1 MPQNKQWIIAFSII
15 DQSSTTTYAS
25 ATVIQFISAIYA
37 FFCILSLQRFK
48 KFCTCKG
55 IIISGSLISSFL
67 TSYNMRVVVFKVPL
81 QELEEKCYTVTDAV
95 DRYVYL
101 PQDGFK
107 EAPTTALYEF
117 VN

>member
-15 DQSSTTTYAS
+15 DQSSTTTYTS

-55 IIISGSLISSFL
+55 HHNKWVAYLQLFNLLNNLLFIFTIKDIVSLIIKN
-67 TSYNMRVVVFKVPL
+67 Y
-81 QELEEKCYTVTDAV
+81 
-95 DRYVYL
+95 
-101 PQDGFK
+101 
-107 EAPTTALYEF
+107 
-117 VN
+117 

>member
-1 MPQNKQWIIAFSII
+1 M
-15 DQSSTTTYAS
+15 
-25 ATVIQFISAIYA
+25 AI
-37 FFCILSLQRFK
+37 
-48 KFCTCKG
+48 
-55 IIISGSLISSFL
+55 
-67 TSYNMRVVVFKVPL
+67 TSYNIRVVVFKVPL

-95 DRYVYL
+95 EWCVHL

>member
-1 MPQNKQWIIAFSII
+1 MSRFLSALVII
-15 DQSSTTTYAS
+15 SST
-25 ATVIQFISAIYA
+25 
-37 FFCILSLQRFK
+37 
-48 KFCTCKG
+48 
-55 IIISGSLISSFL
+55 
-67 TSYNMRVVVFKVPL
+67 SYYMRVVVFEVPL

-95 DRYVYL
+95 EWCVYL

>member
-1 MPQNKQWIIAFSII
+1 M
-15 DQSSTTTYAS
+15 
-25 ATVIQFISAIYA
+25 TVYISQPVCVIVPNH
-37 FFCILSLQRFK
+37 
-48 KFCTCKG
+48 
-55 IIISGSLISSFL
+55 SSFF
-67 TSYNMRVVVFKVPL
+67 TSYNIRVVVFKVPL
-81 QELEEKCYTVTDAV
+81 QELEEKCYTVMDAV

>member
-1 MPQNKQWIIAFSII
+1 MFLDASDIDIIKMDVGETANILC
-15 DQSSTTTYAS
+15 
-25 ATVIQFISAIYA
+25 VNAIP
-37 FFCILSLQRFK
+37 
-48 KFCTCKG
+48 T
-55 IIISGSLISSFL
+55 
-67 TSYNMRVVVFKVPL
+67 TSYNIRVVVFKVPL

>member
-1 MPQNKQWIIAFSII
+1 MPSPF
-15 DQSSTTTYAS
+15 
-25 ATVIQFISAIYA
+25 FLFLAI
-37 FFCILSLQRFK
+37 
-48 KFCTCKG
+48 G
-55 IIISGSLISSFL
+55 II
-67 TSYNMRVVVFKVPL
+67 SYNMRVVVFKVPL

-95 DRYVYL
+95 EWCVHL

>member
-1 MPQNKQWIIAFSII
+1 MLVSWFAASWMSTLVTSDFGT
-15 DQSSTTTYAS
+15 STT
-25 ATVIQFISAIYA
+25 A
-37 FFCILSLQRFK
+37 FFASVY
-48 KFCTCKG
+48 
-55 IIISGSLISSFL
+55 

>member
-1 MPQNKQWIIAFSII
+1 MNM
-15 DQSSTTTYAS
+15 
-25 ATVIQFISAIYA
+25 
-37 FFCILSLQRFK
+37 
-48 KFCTCKG
+48 
-55 IIISGSLISSFL
+55 
-67 TSYNMRVVVFKVPL
+67 TSYNIRVVVFKVPL
-81 QELEEKCYTVTDAV
+81 QELEEKCYTVMDAV

>member
-1 MPQNKQWIIAFSII
+1 MI
-15 DQSSTTTYAS
+15 
-25 ATVIQFISAIYA
+25 
-37 FFCILSLQRFK
+37 
-48 KFCTCKG
+48 
-55 IIISGSLISSFL
+55 

>member
-1 MPQNKQWIIAFSII
+1 MTF
-15 DQSSTTTYAS
+15 
-25 ATVIQFISAIYA
+25 FIRLA
-37 FFCILSLQRFK
+37 
-48 KFCTCKG
+48 
-55 IIISGSLISSFL
+55 
-67 TSYNMRVVVFKVPL
+67 SYNMRVVVFKVPL